1 MDCNL
6 IVSELANSDLD
17 GIVGYIIYDLDS
29 PKAAAN
35 LLNEIEKCY
44 ENLRKNPLMYEKC
57 TDVRLEKDG
66 YRKAVIK
73 HYLLIYRFV
82 EETKT
87 VQVAR
92 FFYGGRNYA
101 KIL

>member
-1 MDCNL
+1 MDCKL
-6 IVSELANSDLD
+6 IVSEFANSDLD
-17 GIVGYIIYDLDS
+17 GIVEYIIKDLKS
-29 PKAAAN
+29 PNAASN
-35 LLNEIEKCY
+35 LLDEIEKCY
-44 ENLRKNPLMYEKC
+44 THLRKNPLMYEKC
-57 TDVRLEKDG
+57 TDARLKKDG

-73 HYLLIYRFV
+73 NYLLIYRFE

-101 KIL
+101 KFL

>member
-1 MDCNL
+1 MDCKL

-17 GIVGYIIYDLDS
+17 GIVLYIINDLNG
-29 PKAAAN
+29 PTAAVN
-35 LLNEIEKCY
+35 LLDEIEKCY

-57 TDVRLEKDG
+57 TDARLQRDG

-73 HYLLIYRFV
+73 NYLLIYRFV

-87 VQVAR
+87 AQVAR
-92 FFYGGRNYA
+92 FFYGGRDYA
-101 KIL
+101 QIL